1 MYERIFI
8 SYHRQDS
15 DNKDELVELLEENNY
30 DVRSIDEDHI
40 FDGRKHQEIAQICI
54 DEIEDCDVTI
64 CIIGKETYSRSHV
77 DHEIKATLRG
87 GFDARKG
94 LIAIML
100 EERGDSKNNIDLNTF
115 PNRIQDNI
123 SEDFDYVVLE
133 QWASIQ
139 EKIDEAIDEA
149 QYRRTE
155 HINVKNNRTLMVL
168 RQGRY
173 YNQPFNS

>member
-30 DVRSIDEDHI
+30 DVRSIDVDHI

-54 DEIEDCDVTI
+54 DEIEECDVTI
-64 CIIGKETYSRSHV
+64 CIVGKETYSRSHV
-77 DHEIKATLRG
+77 DHEIKTTLRG

-94 LIAIML
+94 LIAVML

-123 SEDFDYVVLE
+123 SDAFDYVVLE
-133 QWASIQ
+133 QWASIRDR
-139 EKIDEAIDEA
+139 IVDAVDEAES
-149 QYRRTE
+149 RRSE
-155 HINVKNNRTLMVL
+155 NINLKNNRDLMEL
-168 RQGRY
+168 RQGKY
-173 YNQPFNS
+173 

>member
-1 MYERIFI
+1 MHERIFI

-15 DNKDELVELLEENNY
+15 DIKDELVELLEENNY
-30 DVRSIDEDHI
+30 YVRSIDEDHI

-54 DEIEDCDVTI
+54 DEIEDCDITI

-87 GFDARKG
+87 GFDERKG
-94 LIAIML
+94 LIAVML
-100 EERGDSKNNIDLNTF
+100 EERGDSKNNTDLDTF

-123 SEDFDYVVLE
+123 SDEFDYVVLE
-133 QWASIQ
+133 QWASIRDR
-139 EKIDEAIDEA
+139 IVDAIDEA
-149 QYRRTE
+149 ESRRSE
-155 HINVKNNRTLMVL
+155 NINVKNNRGLMEL

-173 YNQPFNS
+173 YSQPFN